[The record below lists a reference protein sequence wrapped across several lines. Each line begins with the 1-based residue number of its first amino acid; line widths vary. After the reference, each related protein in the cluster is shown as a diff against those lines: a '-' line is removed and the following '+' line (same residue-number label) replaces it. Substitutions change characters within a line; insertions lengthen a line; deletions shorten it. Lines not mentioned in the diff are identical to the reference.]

1 MTFLAVIA
9 STGLGMEEFI
19 SPTVLVDIAIC
30 GERECM
36 AVDFISNPPSSQC
49 TQQLTYA
56 WESAREI

>member
-30 GERECM
+30 GESEQTNT
-36 AVDFISNPPSSQC
+36 IG
-49 TQQLTYA
+49 
-56 WESAREI
+56 E